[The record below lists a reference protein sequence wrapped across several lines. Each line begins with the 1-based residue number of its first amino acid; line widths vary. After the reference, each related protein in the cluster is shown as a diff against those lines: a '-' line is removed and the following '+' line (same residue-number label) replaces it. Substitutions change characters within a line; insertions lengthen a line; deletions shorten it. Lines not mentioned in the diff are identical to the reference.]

1 MQKKLFAK
9 LGRINI
15 GVIVHLLKLVKYFAA
30 VIIVNNPLGNLN
42 SGRKPGERSSL
53 QA

>member
-1 MQKKLFAK
+1 MYFVYDFIIIIIIIIIIIAFVIPILFSV
-9 LGRINI
+9 R
-15 GVIVHLLKLVKYFAA
+15 H
-30 VIIVNNPLGNLN
+30 NPLGNLN